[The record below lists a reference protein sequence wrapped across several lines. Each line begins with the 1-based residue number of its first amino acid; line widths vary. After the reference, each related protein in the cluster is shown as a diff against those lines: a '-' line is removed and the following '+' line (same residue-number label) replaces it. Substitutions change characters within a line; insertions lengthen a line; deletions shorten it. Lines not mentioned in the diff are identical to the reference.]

1 MIKDKTAVVLL
12 QRTDS
17 PTAFNLYTAHTAG
30 LKWTSLTRE
39 ASNRTASKIERID

>member
-1 MIKDKTAVVLL
+1 MIAKKE
-12 QRTDS
+12 S
-17 PTAFNLYTAHTAG
+17 SYKNSNLYTAHTVG